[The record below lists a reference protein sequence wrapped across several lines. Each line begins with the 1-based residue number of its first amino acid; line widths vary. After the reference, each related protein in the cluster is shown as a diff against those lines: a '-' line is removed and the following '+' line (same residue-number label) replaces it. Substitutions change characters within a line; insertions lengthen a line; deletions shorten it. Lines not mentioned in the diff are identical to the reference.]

1 MAATL
6 IRIANALAAAI
17 RVTAGLLLV
26 ASVLINSANIIGR
39 YFLAES
45 LPWAEESMLFLMVG
59 FVFLGNALVGWTD
72 KQIRM
77 DVVAAML
84 PPRLRAG
91 VKLFADLVFI
101 ATAVLLAVFAW
112 PVIVMLWDFDQRS
125 PAANFPLFIPQAL
138 VPLGLLLTAFLVAI
152 RLYAR
157 PDSAAPRPT
166 EH

>member
-45 LPWAEESMLFLMVG
+45 LPW
-59 FVFLGNALVGWTD
+59 
-72 KQIRM
+72 
-77 DVVAAML
+77 
-84 PPRLRAG
+84 AG

-157 PDSAAPRPT
+157 PDGAAPRPT